1 MKKVETMLID
11 VHCHLD
17 AQAYPDPDVVC
28 QQSREAG
35 VAHVVAA
42 GIGEV
47 SNQRILNLHERFPQ
61 HVWAALGLHPERLD
75 TSWREVEVV
84 LDQIERHRNDIVAV
98 GEVGLPHYALLD
110 ERMTEQ
116 QARERQAFLEVLVQ
130 AAARL
135 GLPVVLH
142 APHAMAALALEVV
155 KRYEP
160 ASAVFHWHKSTPETT
175 AAIHQAG
182 YYISVTPEV
191 CYRERDQ
198 QLVQAVPLNR
208 LLLES
213 DGPWAYDGDFAGQLT
228 TPALVA
234 HVAEAVARIKGLPLA
249 EVQAVTADNARQV
262 FATVS

>member
-1 MKKVETMLID
+1 MLID

-35 VAHVVAA
+35 VTHVVAA
-42 GIGEV
+42 GTGEV
-47 SNQRILNLHERFPQ
+47 SNRRILNLHERFPQ
-61 HVWAALGLHPERLD
+61 QVWAALGLHPERLD
-75 TSWREVEVV
+75 TSWAEVEVV
-84 LDQIERHRNDIVAV
+84 LEQIERYRGDMVAV
-98 GEVGLPHYALLD
+98 GEIGLPHYTLLD
-110 ERMTEQ
+110 QRMTDQ

-130 AAARL
+130 AAARA

-175 AAIHQAG
+175 TAIYEAG

-198 QLVQAVPLNR
+198 QLVRAVPLDR

-213 DGPWAYDGDFAGQLT
+213 DGPWPYDGAFTGQRT

-234 HVAEAVARIKGLPLA
+234 HVAEAVARIKGVPLA
-249 EVQAVTADNARQV
+249 EVRAVTADNARRV
-262 FATVS
+262 FATQ

>member
-1 MKKVETMLID
+1 MLID

-35 VAHVVAA
+35 VSQVVAV
-42 GIGEV
+42 GMGEI
-47 SNQRILNLHERFPQ
+47 SNQRILNLHEQFPQ
-61 HVWAALGLHPERLD
+61 QVWAALGLHPERLD
-75 TSWREVEVV
+75 TSWTEVEAV
-84 LDQIERHRNDIVAV
+84 LEQIQHHRGDIVAV
-98 GEVGLPHYALLD
+98 GEIGLPHYALLD
-110 ERMTEQ
+110 QRMTEQ

-130 AAARL
+130 AAARA

-155 KRYEP
+155 KRYDP

-175 AAIHQAG
+175 AAIHEAG

-198 QLVQAVPLNR
+198 QLVQAVPLDR

-213 DGPWAYDGDFAGQLT
+213 DGPWPYNGAFTGQRT

-234 HVAEAVARIKGLPLA
+234 HVAEAVARIKGVPLA
-249 EVQAVTADNARQV
+249 VVQAVTADNARQV
-262 FATVS
+262 FATAA

>member
-1 MKKVETMLID
+1 MLID

-17 AQAYPDPDVVC
+17 AQAYSDPGVVC

-35 VAHVVAA
+35 VTHVVAA
-42 GIGEV
+42 GTGEA
-47 SNQRILNLHERFPQ
+47 SNRRILNLQQRFPHQ
-61 HVWAALGLHPERLD
+61 VWAALGLHPERLD
-75 TSWREVEVV
+75 TSWAEVEVV
-84 LDQIERHRNDIVAV
+84 LEQIEHHRDAMVAV
-98 GEVGLPHYALLD
+98 GEIGLPHYTLLD
-110 ERMTEQ
+110 QRMTEQ
-116 QARERQAFLEVLVQ
+116 QARQRQAFLEVLVQ
-130 AAARL
+130 AAARA

-142 APHAMAALALEVV
+142 APHAMAAVALEVV

-160 ASAVFHWHKSTPETT
+160 AGAVFHWHKSTPETT

-198 QLVQAVPLNR
+198 QLVRVVPLER

-213 DGPWAYDGDFAGQLT
+213 DGPWPYDGAFTGQRT

-234 HVAEAVARIKGLPLA
+234 HVAEAVARIKGVPLD
-249 EVQAVTADNARQV
+249 EVQAVTTNNARQV
-262 FATVS
+262 FARTR